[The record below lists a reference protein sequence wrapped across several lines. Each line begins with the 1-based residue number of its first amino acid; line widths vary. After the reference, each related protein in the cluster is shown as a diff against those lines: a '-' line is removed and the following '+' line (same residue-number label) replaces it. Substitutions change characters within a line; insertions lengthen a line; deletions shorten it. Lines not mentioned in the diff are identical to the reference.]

1 MRERLVER
9 AIRQYG
15 AMIPT
20 VDVAKVLKLRKAES
34 EKPANAQSRYQ
45 VEVVRR

>member
-34 EKPANAQSRYQ
+34 S
-45 VEVVRR
+45 EVSWNNLPQNRR